1 MSVRTDLNPD
11 KKENLFELYGYDFLV
26 DEDFR
31 TWLIEINTNPY
42 LGIPNTFIRNLLPK
56 MLDDMLSI
64 VIDKKFP
71 KEPKKA
77 EKQKYE
83 TPPYPNNSP
92 DKTTKTNNFKLL
104 YQYDQHTFDKFAK
117 DPSKIN
123 SPKKK

>member
-42 LGIPNTFIRNLLPK
+42 LGIPNTFIENLLPK

-64 VIDKKFP
+64 VIDKK
-71 KEPKKA
+71 
-77 EKQKYE
+77 
-83 TPPYPNNSP
+83 YPR
-92 DKTTKTNNFKLL
+92 D
-104 YQYDQHTFDKFAK
+104 
-117 DPSKIN
+117 
-123 SPKKK
+123 